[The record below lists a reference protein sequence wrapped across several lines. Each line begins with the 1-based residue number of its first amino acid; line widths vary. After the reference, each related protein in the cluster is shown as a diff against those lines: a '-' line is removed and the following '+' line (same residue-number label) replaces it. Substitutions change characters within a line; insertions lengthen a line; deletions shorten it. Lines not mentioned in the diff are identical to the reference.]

1 MSEFLVRDKTCEY
14 WTNEITPEEFDRVIQ
29 IREGD
34 SSIGY
39 ILKIVK

>member
-1 MSEFLVRDKTCEY
+1 MNEFLVRNKTCEY
-14 WTNEITPEEFDRVIQ
+14 WTSEIIPEEFDNVIR

-39 ILKIVK
+39 TIKIIK